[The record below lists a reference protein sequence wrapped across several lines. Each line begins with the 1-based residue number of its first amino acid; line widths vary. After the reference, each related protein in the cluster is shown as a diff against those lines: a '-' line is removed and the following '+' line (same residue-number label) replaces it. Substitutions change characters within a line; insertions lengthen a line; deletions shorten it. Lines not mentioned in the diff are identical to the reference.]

1 MVLTKTSITIG
12 WKAGSSLTSTYEVYG
27 YRASSRRDLS
37 VGTPQLLQNS
47 TATSITVSSLASGSF
62 YTFTI
67 YGKTASGSN
76 QNVATATFQTLA
88 SSDSTTL
95 PDGGKSATHLKRPDT
110 THLKQPDTILQ
121 SCPVLLNDPFPT
133 PTHHSLLRPSA
144 SLLRPSRVP
153 LASLAH
159 PSHIPPTLTPT
170 FAAALCIFSPR

>member
-95 PDGGKSATHLKRPDT
+95 PDGGKSATHLKRPDVQSRLAERFAPH
-110 THLKQPDTILQ
+110 THPPL
-121 SCPVLLNDPFPT
+121 
-133 PTHHSLLRPSA
+133 
-144 SLLRPSRVP
+144 P
-153 LASLAH
+153 LASPPASLSH
-159 PSHIPPTLTPT
+159 PSRASLSRIPL
-170 FAAALCIFSPR
+170 ASHPR